1 MTSRVAALIL
11 LALVSAGCQSVPKT
25 PPGPAKNTVSPP
37 AAPVI
42 KSFWI

>member
-11 LALVSAGCQSVPKT
+11 LALVSAGCQSAPET